1 VPRMARFVELAAVLS
16 VLVCCSLAA
25 PALAIVPEDAVT
37 GTPNSSNWF
46 SGSLL
51 QQPGLNC
58 STAILGSSYTEIMV
72 SGIAAYGGAP
82 GGGIP
87 KVGDPYWTSF
97 LISIPGNPCGPGSSS
112 VQTELVLPPNTSVDT
127 SRQIRCFG
135 EPRSQNTFV
144 ELTGGSWN
152 AFGSS
157 GPYCPSS
164 AGPGIYNQGAL
175 SFGFRPLASGQLFQ
189 IFVPVKSTA
198 TLVGAGTSPADGFR
212 WLTNATGV
220 YANPGLST
228 VWANVLPGGTPS
240 GPFVYFTGPPAIPF
254 WDTSSGTPDAAR
266 NRVEFFANLSS
277 SGFGGSFCF
286 DIRRLD
292 GKIPDTVTDCAFAKS
307 AGGWNDVVAPGGNGL
322 LKVQATGSALGPNGG
337 YAPFSF
343 DQPTTPGNPLTG
355 EWDVPMRI
363 TWSFNYN
370 DNGPKVVSNSADFRT
385 LAGPDADGD
394 GVPDAS
400 DACAAVKGTLT
411 NGCLP
416 GPEADPDKDGV
427 YGGADLCPTA
437 DGQGAANGCPGGVV
451 APAAPT
457 GQPPGALPVTPAP
470 PVSGALAA
478 KRGSLLRRAALG
490 KGLSL
495 RFTCSRDASAR
506 VKLLVSRKV
515 AKGLKLK
522 AKGATVPIATGKGV
536 CRAPTGG
543 SVKLKLLPAAKRRV
557 GRARKRFAATVQ
569 LVLSAPGST
578 DATTLLPVKVG

>member
-1 VPRMARFVELAAVLS
+1 MRRLLAVLA
-16 VLVCCSLAA
+16 VLVSCALAA

-37 GTPNSSNWF
+37 GTAGSSNWF

-112 VQTELVLPPNTSVDT
+112 VQTELVLPPNTAVDT

-135 EPRSQNTFV
+135 QPRNQNTFV
-144 ELTGGSWN
+144 ELTGGSWS

-157 GPYCPSS
+157 GPYCPTS
-164 AGPGIYNQGAL
+164 AGPGFYNPGAL

-189 IFVPVKSTA
+189 IFVPVKSTGP
-198 TLVGAGTSPADGFR
+198 LVGIGASPADGFR

-228 VWANVLPGGTPS
+228 VWANVLPSGTPS
-240 GPFVYFTGPPAIPF
+240 GPFIYFTGPAAIPF
-254 WDTSSGTPDAAR
+254 WDTSSGTPDASR
-266 NRVEFFANLSS
+266 NRVEFFANLST
-277 SGFGGSFCF
+277 SGFGGDFCF
-286 DIRRLD
+286 GIKRLD
-292 GKIPDTVTDCAFAKS
+292 GKIPDTVTDCAFARS
-307 AGGWNDVVAPGGNGL
+307 AGGWTPDPVPAGGTGL
-322 LKVQATGSALGPNGG
+322 FKVTATGSALGPNGG

-343 DQPTTPGNPLTG
+343 DKPTTPGNPLTG

-363 TWSFNYN
+363 TWTFNYN
-370 DNGPKVVSNSADFRT
+370 DGSPKMVSNSADFRT

-400 DACAAVKGTLT
+400 DACPAAKGTLP

-427 YGGADLCPTA
+427 YGAADLCPA
-437 DGQGAANGCPGGVV
+437 VDGQGAANGCPGGVV
-451 APAAPT
+451 PAAAPS
-457 GQPPGALPVTPAP
+457 GQPPGALPATVTPS
-470 PVSGALAA
+470 VSGALAA
-478 KRGSLLRRAALG
+478 KRGSLLGRAALG
-490 KGLSL
+490 KGLSV

-506 VKLLVSRKV
+506 LKLLVSRKV

-522 AKGATVPIATGKGV
+522 AKSQAVPIATGKGA
-536 CRAPTGG
+536 CKALTGG
-543 SVKLKLLPAAKRRV
+543 TAKLKLLPAAKRRV
-557 GRARKRFAATVQ
+557 AHARKRFAATVQ
-569 LVLSAPGST
+569 LVLSAPGSA